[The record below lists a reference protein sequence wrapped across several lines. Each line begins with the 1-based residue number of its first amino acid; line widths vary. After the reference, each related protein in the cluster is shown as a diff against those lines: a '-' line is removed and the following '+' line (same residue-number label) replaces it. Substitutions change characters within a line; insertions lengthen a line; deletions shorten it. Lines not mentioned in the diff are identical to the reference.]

1 VCKPIVWRGL
11 VRRNN
16 RKSVVLL
23 EGNVPGTLFLA
34 IFQEDTPMIPKFLL
48 NASLA
53 GLLLL
58 NASAP
63 AGAIPQQSSRQNEQS
78 KSTSGKVTD
87 IGKDKKSFS
96 LQTNDQDNSSKRT
109 IIFIVNGDT
118 QIKGQVTVGTDVDV
132 EYRPTPDG
140 NVALVITPRSGGSQ

>member
-1 VCKPIVWRGL
+1 
-11 VRRNN
+11 
-16 RKSVVLL
+16 
-23 EGNVPGTLFLA
+23 
-34 IFQEDTPMIPKFLL
+34 MIPKFLL